1 MMLVRVLPYAKT
13 LLSSV
18 INEGDIAVDA
28 TAGNGH
34 DTLFLANLV
43 GETGFVYAFDIQ
55 QQAVD
60 VTIQRLKE
68 NGLEHRARVIL
79 DGHEQLSKY
88 VQEEVAGAIFNL
100 GYLPGGNHDI
110 ITKGETTISAIEQLL
125 SLLKIGGIIVLVI
138 YHGHEGGKEE
148 RDAVIEFVKSLPQ
161 KYVHVLRYEFIN
173 QKNDPPFIIALEKMK
188 KLPDLK

>member
-1 MMLVRVLPYAKT
+1 MMLERVLPYAKT

-88 VQEEVAGAIFNL
+88 VQEEVSGAVFNL

-125 SLLKIGGIIVLVI
+125 SLLKIGGMIVLVI

-173 QKNDPPFIIALEKMK
+173 QKNDPPFIIALEKIK
-188 KLPDLK
+188 KLPGLK